1 MEAMEADHSTLA
13 VYARGWMDKPVKKL
27 SQDLEGLDALSAIA
41 VAQRLDE
48 SLGRCV
54 VNDLVK
60 FVNKIRKQT
69 R

>member
-1 MEAMEADHSTLA
+1 
-13 VYARGWMDKPVKKL
+13 MDKPVKKL

-60 FVNKIRKQT
+60 FVSKIRKQT